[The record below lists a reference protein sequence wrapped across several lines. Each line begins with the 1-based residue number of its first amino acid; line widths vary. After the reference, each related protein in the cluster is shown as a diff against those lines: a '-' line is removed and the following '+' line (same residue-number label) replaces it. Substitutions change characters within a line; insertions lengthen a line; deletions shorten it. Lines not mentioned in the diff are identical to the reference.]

1 MNVLFT
7 VNTYYPLKD
16 GVQLVTEYLAEGLV
30 DRGHNVTV
38 VTTKNG
44 FADEEIHNGVKILR
58 VDLYTKHTRYYGDK
72 EYYKKL
78 ILDLA
83 SQCDVMINVC
93 TQNPMTDLLFPI
105 LKELKCKKILY
116 MHGMY
121 DSKWSR
127 ASVRNISDVGH
138 KIWNNVRWGH
148 YYKTNASIFKRYDHI
163 VQLHEYDDAYI
174 FFKEKYN
181 IECEV
186 IGNACENTFFEN
198 CVKENYAI
206 FVGNYLSGKN
216 QSMILKAFYKSN
228 VDLNFGLTLIGSSRT
243 PYYEKLVCL
252 KEELEKKYGKRKVD
266 ILYGLTREDTIKYI
280 KYAKLY
286 LMGSKGEKFP
296 ISIIEAMASGIPF
309 VSTNVGIVRYLPGGQ
324 IVSNEQEMTYWISLL
339 ACSDK
344 IATRYGDI
352 GKAYAVEHFTISHS
366 IDELEKL
373 CYK

>member
-16 GVQLVTEYLAEGLV
+16 GVQLVTGYLAEGLA

-58 VDLYTKHTRYYGDK
+58 VDLHTKHTRYYGDK

-138 KIWNNVRWGH
+138 KIWNNVRWGY
-148 YYKTNASIFKRYDHI
+148 YYKTSESIFKLYDHI

-186 IGNACENTFFEN
+186 IANACENTFFEN

-206 FVGNYLSGKN
+206 FVGNYLERKN
-216 QSMILKAFYKSN
+216 QEFILRAFYKAKLDN
-228 VDLNFGLTLIGSSRT
+228 GFGLILIGSEKNH
-243 PYYEKLVCL
+243 YYDKLL
-252 KEELEKKYGKRKVD
+252 MLNQELSKIYGKRNVK
-266 ILYGLTREDTIKYI
+266 ILADVSREDTINYI
-280 KYAKLY
+280 KRAKLY
-286 LMGSKGEKFP
+286 LMGSKWEAFP
-296 ISIIEAMASGIPF
+296 ISIVEAMAASIPF
-309 VSTNVGIVRYLPGGQ
+309 VSTDVGIVKYLPGGY
-324 IVSNEQEMTYWISLL
+324 IVNNEDEMTYWITLL
-339 ACSDK
+339 ASNDK
-344 IATRYGDI
+344 VSMQLGIV
-352 GKAYAVEHFTISHS
+352 GKVYAEKHFTISYS
-366 IDELEKL
+366 VDNLERL
-373 CYK
+373 LSL

>member
-16 GVQLVTEYLAEGLV
+16 GVQLVTGYLAEGLV

-58 VDLYTKHTRYYGDK
+58 VDLHTKHTRYYGDK

-138 KIWNNVRWGH
+138 KIWNNVRWGY
-148 YYKTNASIFKRYDHI
+148 YYKTSESIFKLYDHI

-186 IGNACENTFFEN
+186 IANACENTFFEN

-206 FVGNYLSGKN
+206 FVGNYLERKN
-216 QSMILKAFYKSN
+216 QEFILRAFYKAKLDN
-228 VDLNFGLTLIGSSRT
+228 GFGLILIGSEKNH
-243 PYYEKLVCL
+243 YYDKLL
-252 KEELEKKYGKRKVD
+252 MLNQELSKIYGKRNVK
-266 ILYGLTREDTIKYI
+266 ILADVSREDTINYI
-280 KYAKLY
+280 KRAKLY
-286 LMGSKGEKFP
+286 LMGSKWEAFP
-296 ISIIEAMASGIPF
+296 ISIVEAMAASIPF
-309 VSTNVGIVRYLPGGQ
+309 VSTDVGIVKYLPGGY
-324 IVSNEQEMTYWISLL
+324 IVNNEDEMTYWITLL
-339 ACSDK
+339 ASNDK
-344 IATRYGDI
+344 VSMQLGIV
-352 GKAYAVEHFTISHS
+352 GKVYAEKHFTISYS
-366 IDELEKL
+366 VDNLERL
-373 CYK
+373 LSL